1 MSDRL
6 ASTVG
11 VGAIIAALATVM
23 LGLAQC
29 QWQAA
34 PRQPPAATASAPAS
48 PPRPATPSAPW
59 YQAGATRIMNGTLR
73 DWYASDV
80 PSFEREMAARGLTL
94 AFVPHAEGRAL
105 DTLGRR
111 MVGCI
116 EREGIM
122 LPPETRTRTVAARC
136 ALGMIE
142 P

>member
-1 MSDRL
+1 MTQTKVPWWVSL
-6 ASTVG
+6 IAFALIVWGVSSCVSG
-11 VGAIIAALATVM
+11 VMNVGAQRSNAT
-23 LGLAQC
+23 
-29 QWQAA
+29 
-34 PRQPPAATASAPAS
+34 
-48 PPRPATPSAPW
+48 PW

-80 PSFEREMAARGLTL
+80 TSFEREMAARGLTL
-94 AFVPHAEGRAL
+94 AFMPHAEGRVL

-111 MVGCI
+111 MMVCI

-122 LPPETRTRTVAARC
+122 QPPETRTRTVAARC